1 MFSKRFPSFPEKQT
15 CEREEEVI
23 CSIQAKDSK
32 GETLFLPLLIC
43 FCFFVVV
50 DVVVIV
56 IVVVVIVV
64 VVIVVPS
71 K

>member
-1 MFSKRFPSFPEKQT
+1 MFSKKNSLFPEKQA

-32 GETLFLPLLIC
+32 GETLFFPLLI
-43 FCFFVVV
+43 FVLFFVVV
-50 DVVVIV
+50 GVVV
-56 IVVVVIVV
+56 IVVVVVV